1 MAQPAHA
8 PTLIRKVLRHVLW
21 PLALTWLL
29 GTAVAT
35 GVAHHLTDEAFDRAM
50 LDDAHAVL
58 TNVQSGQRGLELS
71 LSQRAVS
78 TVLFDDTEEV
88 YFAVRRQDGSV
99 IAGEPGL
106 TAPAPEAGASW
117 RFSDIEFRG
126 KALRAIVLSEAS
138 SATFNVVIAQTTRER
153 RALVER
159 LLLYALLPQ
168 VLLLAL
174 LATWIWRGVRS
185 DLRPLGAFGQAL
197 DRRDADDMAPVAVE
211 RTSREIGR
219 LGDAVNALLQRLG
232 HSVAAQRE
240 FTGNVAHEL
249 RTPLAG
255 IRALAEYGL
264 AQDEP
269 AVWREQLVRVAQS
282 EARASHLVD
291 QLLALALADEA
302 HAAQHRAP
310 VRLAE
315 VVEQTVLRHLARAD
329 ARGVDLGARGIDD
342 GPGATVQANV
352 ALIEGLLD
360 NLIDN
365 ALRYGG
371 RTLTVELAGTVLSV
385 VDDGPGIAPEAQ
397 RALLQRWSQGA
408 AGLQLG
414 QGAGLGL
421 SIVARYAQLLGAS
434 FTLQNDT
441 TTGGLRASVAFPDEA
456 GGAPR

>member
-58 TNVQSGQRGLELS
+58 ANVQSGQRGLELL

-264 AQDEP
+264 AQNEP

-282 EARASHLVD
+282 EEDKS
-291 QLLALALADEA
+291 
-302 HAAQHRAP
+302 
-310 VRLAE
+310 
-315 VVEQTVLRHLARAD
+315 
-329 ARGVDLGARGIDD
+329 
-342 GPGATVQANV
+342 
-352 ALIEGLLD
+352 
-360 NLIDN
+360 
-365 ALRYGG
+365 
-371 RTLTVELAGTVLSV
+371 
-385 VDDGPGIAPEAQ
+385 
-397 RALLQRWSQGA
+397 LLQRIIPARNEVMLTPNHRAIYQHDTEELVVTLVEKPLPLAVDDVHASAFHFHKASLAVVLEDISYTYGIEIVSQNVRINQCTFTGD
-408 AGLQLG
+408 
-414 QGAGLGL
+414 L
-421 SIVARYAQLLGAS
+421 SEPDDLYTRLELICQSIGAS
-434 FTLQNDT
+434 YVIRDAKILI
-441 TTGGLRASVAFPDEA
+441 TGNGC
-456 GGAPR
+456 

>member
-8 PTLIRKVLRHVLW
+8 PTLTRKVLRHVLW

-35 GVAHHLTDEAFDRAM
+35 GVAHHFTDEAFDRAM

-58 TNVQSGQRGLELS
+58 ANVQFGQRGLELL

-88 YFAVRRQDGSV
+88 HFAVRRQDGSV
-99 IAGEPGL
+99 IAGESGL
-106 TAPAPEAGASW
+106 AAPAPEAGARW
-117 RFSDIEFRG
+117 RFSDIEFQG
-126 KALRAIVLSEAS
+126 KAMRALVLSEAS
-138 SATFNVVIAQTTRER
+138 SAQFNVVIAQTTRER

-168 VLLLAL
+168 ALLLAL
-174 LATWIWRGVRS
+174 LAVWIWRGVRS
-185 DLRPLGAFGQAL
+185 DLQPLGALGQAL
-197 DRRDADDMAPVAVE
+197 DRRDADDMTPVAVV

-219 LGDAVNALLQRLG
+219 LGDAVNALLERLG

-264 AQDEP
+264 AQEAP
-269 AVWREQLVRVAQS
+269 AVWRDQLARVAQS

-302 HAAQHRAP
+302 HAAQQRTP

-329 ARGVDLGARGIDD
+329 ARRVDLGARGIED
-342 GPGATVQANV
+342 GAGATVQANA
-352 ALIEGLLD
+352 ALIEGMLD

-385 VDDGPGIAPEAQ
+385 VDDGPGIPQDAQ
-397 RALLQRWSQGA
+397 RALLQRWAQGA

-421 SIVARYAQLLGAS
+421 SIVARYAQLLGAD
-434 FTLQNDT
+434 FTLQNDA
-441 TTGGLRASVAFPDEA
+441 TTGGLRASIAFPA
-456 GGAPR
+456 